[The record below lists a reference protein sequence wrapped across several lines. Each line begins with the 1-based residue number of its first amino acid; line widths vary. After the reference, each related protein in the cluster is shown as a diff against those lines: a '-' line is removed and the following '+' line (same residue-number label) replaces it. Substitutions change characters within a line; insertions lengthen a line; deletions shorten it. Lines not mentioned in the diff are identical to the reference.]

1 MAAFKPM
8 LKRSFAK
15 YLYTGIEKQ
24 WYNECERI
32 LGSSSWNDSLLDRLQ
47 KILARRQKS
56 RMQNFP
62 ARRARTTHARST
74 VAAKCRI
81 STAGAEILYKSC
93 FSIMLDRVNPDVKLT
108 LRDDLNN
115 FFSSATRYN
124 GHCHMGNLLQLANRA
139 YTYVFPLAL
148 PPYSTAFPILIF
160 SCCSLWH
167 NN

>member
-15 YLYTGIEKQ
+15 YLYTGIENQ

-32 LGSSSWNDSLLDRLQ
+32 LGSWNDSLLDRLQ

-62 ARRARTTHARST
+62 ARRARTTRARST

-81 STAGAEILYKSC
+81 STAGAEMLYKSC
-93 FSIMLDRVNPDVKLT
+93 FSIMSDRVNPDVKLT
-108 LRDDLNN
+108 LRDDLKN